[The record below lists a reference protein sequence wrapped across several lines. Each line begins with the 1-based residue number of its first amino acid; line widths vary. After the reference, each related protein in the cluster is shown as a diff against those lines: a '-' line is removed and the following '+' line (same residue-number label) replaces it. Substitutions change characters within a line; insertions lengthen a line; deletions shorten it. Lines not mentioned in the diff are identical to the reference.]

1 MKTQKIVQK
10 ISNSPVFE
18 TIEREIQIA
27 GIVLN
32 FDLQLL
38 DLYYT
43 ISYFKDGENVSQLFK
58 KEVPEWHIDNQQTI
72 LVRDENFNPVA
83 NPDYVERKDESGN
96 VINSQEK
103 FLTEPAFDYVSNIML
118 NTPMNLS
125 DILRNYILEEDNSG
139 RFN

>member
-1 MKTQKIVQK
+1 MKTQKIIQK

-32 FDLQLL
+32 FDLQTL

-43 ISYFKDGENVSQLFK
+43 ISYFKEGENVSQLFK

-72 LVRDENFNPVA
+72 LVRNENFNPVV
-83 NPDYVERKDESGN
+83 NPDYVEHKDENGN
-96 VINSQEK
+96 VINSKEK

-118 NTPMNLS
+118 STPMNLS